1 MEIEMDA
8 EVIVRQGLT
17 MPHKQ
22 ICAIHHSPYSHLV
35 HIHGPIVTDNIFRNG
50 HYSSLFTFN
59 RSAFTLLRATILE
72 I

>member
-1 MEIEMDA
+1 MDA

-17 MPHKQ
+17 MPHKHTF
-22 ICAIHHSPYSHLV
+22 AIHDSHYSHLV
-35 HIHGPIVTDNIFRNG
+35 HIHILIVTDNIFTNG
-50 HYSSLFTFN
+50 HYSCLFTFN